1 MDALFGKV
9 VIMMCTMGP
18 KDLLAVFSFPP
29 FEKKGE
35 EGFVWNGSENIDLTN
50 YADSELS
57 DSEETEASDVVAGLF
72 FLL

>member
-1 MDALFGKV
+1 MYNGAKKSLGRV
-9 VIMMCTMGP
+9 LI
-18 KDLLAVFSFPP
+18 SP

-57 DSEETEASDVVAGLF
+57 DSEETEASDAVAGLF